1 MYIRVHITYSLIM
14 IIIIQVYV
22 LSVLVFLYIQ
32 GPVGRRKIPTN
43 YSWLPGDMRRLGGAN
58 TLGTLQMG
66 SDAVLGTGHRHQERW
81 HIIFVEGIT
90 MEKAA
95 QPSCIRAKLHRSS
108 QKCWRNTES
117 WPTWQRRSAALFT
130 IFIQTGSRA

>member
-1 MYIRVHITYSLIM
+1 MLYRARFLTEPEVKYMDEKGHALLKSLVKTFPHGVTLADGTFRSAFCTEKPL
-14 IIIIQVYV
+14 IQVYV

-66 SDAVLGTGHRHQERW
+66 SDAVLGTGHRRQ
-81 HIIFVEGIT
+81 
-90 MEKAA
+90 
-95 QPSCIRAKLHRSS
+95 
-108 QKCWRNTES
+108 
-117 WPTWQRRSAALFT
+117 
-130 IFIQTGSRA
+130 